1 MLTAIPLPTSNNA
14 VLDSCHWHKPMNRQ
28 RTGATL
34 DEGEEVAMTGGRHNE
49 ELN

>member
-1 MLTAIPLPTSNNA
+1 MLAAKPLPTYNNA
-14 VLDSCHWHKPMNRQ
+14 VLHSCNLHKPMNGQ
-28 RTGATL
+28 RNGVTL